1 MKPVK
6 PKSSIT
12 ETLFGLSDESTKTRN
27 FWRIVLALA
36 LCLLLGGFSMILTIF
51 GGVEGGNARLIV
63 IIMSLIKYL
72 PIIWVVNSVAQK
84 KAAIYLSDIFEIE
97 DNQIALDFIENVAF
111 GHSGGKIG
119 MRNMGYDAQSGTNA
133 KSLGIIYDEGRIT
146 FKDGKL
152 SEEDEQSPI
161 IQIGGPGL
169 VKVGLDHLVV
179 FEDVRGNARI
189 FYPRDKPWRIG
200 AYERIREIG
209 DRQHAII
216 SLRDQFIS
224 GISIKS
230 RTKDGIPIEAKDVK
244 IIFSIL
250 RKKSN
255 DDSIK
260 DVALLYDPESV
271 KALVYGQTIITSDVP
286 QTFGAT
292 FPWDS
297 TVIPLVVSEI
307 ENIITT
313 RPLNEILASIGK
325 TEVEAQAKTDQSIET
340 IKVEITGQ
348 QKPLPRTPEN
358 LENTPNFESRS
369 IITSRFYESEFV
381 KKAARAGIHLQWIDI
396 GTWKLPSEKILEKH
410 KDAWNRSRDNAVRKM
425 KFDKTKGKKA
435 QQEFSQL
442 VNETIIKKYE
452 KVMGVIGAN
461 QLEEEEKEA
470 EVDYYMEISSTRRL
484 RREEAEKHPETLAL
498 EILKGFR
505 KELSAVNK
513 NLIKNESVNMAE
525 SIENAL
531 QHISTLTSHYIG
543 TKQIK

>member
-1 MKPVK
+1 M
-6 PKSSIT
+6 
-12 ETLFGLSDESTKTRN
+12 
-27 FWRIVLALA
+27 A
-36 LCLLLGGFSMILTIF
+36 LTIF
-51 GGVEGGNARLIV
+51 GGVEGGRSRLIV

-72 PIIWVVNSVAQK
+72 PILWVVNSFAKK
-84 KAAIYLSDIFEIE
+84 KAALYLSDIFEI
-97 DNQIALDFIENVAF
+97 DNNKVALDFIENVAF
-111 GHSGGKIG
+111 GHSGGRIG
-119 MRNMGYDAQSGTNA
+119 MKNMGYDAQSGRNT
-133 KSLGIIYDEGRIT
+133 KGLGIVYDEGKIT

-161 IQIGGPGL
+161 ILIGGPGL
-169 VKVGLDHLVV
+169 AKVGLDHLVV
-179 FEDVRGNARI
+179 FENVYGHANI
-189 FYPRDKPWRIG
+189 YYPRDKPWKISG
-200 AYERIREIG
+200 YERIREIG

-250 RKKSN
+250 RKQQK

-271 KALVYGQTIITSDVP
+271 KALVYGQTIITSDTS

-297 TVIPLVVSEI
+297 AVIPLIVSEI

-325 TEVEAQAKTDQSIET
+325 KEVEAQAKTDQSIET
-340 IKVEITGQ
+340 IKEEITGQ
-348 QKPLPRTPEN
+348 QKPQSRTVESTEN
-358 LENTPNFESRS
+358 IPAFESRS
-369 IITSRFYESEFV
+369 IITARFYESEFV
-381 KKAARAGIHLQWIDI
+381 NKAARAGIQLQWIDI
-396 GTWKLPSEKILEKH
+396 GTWKLPSEKIIEKH
-410 KDAWNRSRDNAVRKM
+410 KDAWNRSRDNTVRKM
-425 KFDKTKGKKA
+425 KFENTKDKKA
-435 QQEFSQL
+435 QQEFAQL
-442 VNETIIKKYE
+442 VDETIIKKYE
-452 KVMGVIGAN
+452 KVMGLIGAN

-470 EVDYYMEISSTRRL
+470 EVDYYMEISGTRRL

-513 NLIKNESVNMAE
+513 DIIKNESVNMAE

-531 QHISTLTSHYIG
+531 QHINTLTSHYIG
-543 TKQIK
+543 SKQIK